1 MRSGEPNERRHP
13 MVRTLVMCGAL
24 AALVVSLTACSTS
37 EASSTAEQEMRRNAD
52 RWEIDQLEKKFHQAT
67 TKHDIDLML
76 SLYAPH
82 ATLIFASNTAVG
94 KKQIRK
100 FWLETSTSFKKN
112 WISNTPAYKVK
123 ITVNGDRGTL
133 FFECHYTD
141 PKTEKVESVT
151 GADADVQRI
160 GGRWLITNLTGAS
173 ATLKP

>member
-1 MRSGEPNERRHP
+1 M
-13 MVRTLVMCGAL
+13 RTLVMCGAL
-24 AALVVSLTACSTS
+24 AALVASLAACGTS

-52 RWEIDQLEKKFHQAT
+52 RWEIDQLEKNFHKAT
-67 TKHDIDLML
+67 TMHDIDLMM
-76 SLYAPH
+76 SLYAPN
-82 ATLIFASNTAVG
+82 ATFVFASNTAVG
-94 KKQIRK
+94 KKQIRS
-100 FWLETSTSFKKN
+100 FWLGKSKSFKEN
-112 WISNTPAYKVK
+112 WISDTAAYKVR

-141 PKTEKVESVT
+141 PKTEKVVSVT